1 MKIRITGTKSEC
13 LAISNL
19 FAEIT
24 ENNKNIKC
32 FEINGLYPN
41 RNSKDVYRIYINV
54 EYKEMNNDNTI

>member
-1 MKIRITGTKSEC
+1 MKIRITGAKSEC

-24 ENNKNIKC
+24 ENNKNIKS
-32 FEINGLYPN
+32 FEISGLYPN

-54 EYKEMNNDNTI
+54 EYEETK

>member
-32 FEINGLYPN
+32 FEINSLYPN

-54 EYKEMNNDNTI
+54 EYEETNNDNTI